1 MYQKAFLKSPVEKLD
16 PTPDLFF
23 PLESPRL
30 SVETIASSKSF
41 WVLEHSGF
49 RFRIRSENL
58 RYRNPHRLGKLAKSR
73 VAEPCRNP
81 LFRPYLVQRIGPNS
95 RSSVETIANRMSFW
109 VRYFRSLTLNIQDS
123 DSGFEV
129 KTFGIAIHIA
139 LKKACQKQICRE
151 L

>member
-1 MYQKAFLKSPVEKLD
+1 MLNVAQYCQYLSDAGLQ
-16 PTPDLFF
+16 LFCVMSYRYHS
-23 PLESPRL
+23 E
-30 SVETIASSKSF
+30 IARYHSEIYGNTSSN
-41 WVLEHSGF
+41 SGK
-49 RFRIRSENL
+49 NL
-58 RYRNPHRLGKLAKSR
+58 RYRNPHEKLATSML
-73 VAEPCRNP
+73 AEPCRNP

-95 RSSVETIANRMSFW
+95 RSSAETIANRKSFW

-139 LKKACQKQICRE
+139 LKSLPKACCRA